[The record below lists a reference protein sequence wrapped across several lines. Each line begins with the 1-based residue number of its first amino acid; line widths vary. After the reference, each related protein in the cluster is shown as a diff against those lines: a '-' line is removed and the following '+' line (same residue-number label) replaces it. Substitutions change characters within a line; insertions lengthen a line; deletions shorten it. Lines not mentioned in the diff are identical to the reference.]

1 MNSANALHNRNVK
14 LLSAKVADTRT
25 VLVGLYCCLMCLA
38 VPFQFRRY
46 GRFKAFAACVCK
58 IRCLYLDFA
67 EHINV

>member
-1 MNSANALHNRNVK
+1 MNRANALHNSNVK

-38 VPFQFRRY
+38 APFQLHRY
-46 GRFKAFAACVCK
+46 GPFKAFAVCVCK
-58 IRCLYLDFA
+58 IRWLYLAFA